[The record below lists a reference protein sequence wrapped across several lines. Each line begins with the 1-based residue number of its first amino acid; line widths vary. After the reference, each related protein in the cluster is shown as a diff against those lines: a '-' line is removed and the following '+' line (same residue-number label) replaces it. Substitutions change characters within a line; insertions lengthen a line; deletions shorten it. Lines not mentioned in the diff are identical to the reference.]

1 MALQRAPYT
10 LAEAHGVDEMEKKAS
25 ARSSQPSSSFPA
37 KKKSGG
43 SFKSKKKSF
52 GSFGNLAGAAGGGK
66 SFQGGG
72 GEEEERFEATQRRR
86 ADDADEN
93 EDVLVVEVGGG
104 SVSEGRSERCGESV
118 ADEELER
125 RPGVEDTANWE

>member
-1 MALQRAPYT
+1 MDVHVDGEAIEEWRRSYFLIFVLLCLNQEVTEGDRAGVVEAFNKQC
-10 LAEAHGVDEMEKKAS
+10 LWDQLLSAEPTRK
-25 ARSSQPSSSFPA
+25 RRR
-37 KKKSGG
+37 
-43 SFKSKKKSF
+43 
-52 GSFGNLAGAAGGGK
+52 
-66 SFQGGG
+66 
-72 GEEEERFEATQRRR
+72 EEEERFEATQRRR